1 MRAEESALVARTMLV
16 EQLER
21 RRVGEPV
28 TMTLFG
34 VTVAHFLL
42 GLAVSAG
49 LSIGT
54 GLLMGALQSRQKT
67 TTGNHGGQE
76 LSITR
81 ASMGTPWPEIFG
93 GDPGDGFGGGIK
105 VAPILLWLSRTP
117 DGYVARKHIS
127 KQSSGGGK
135 LGGPKAPDVTSVTYD
150 LDALFGWCRGPAT
163 LKKMWAATD
172 IILRNDPLGTTL
184 YYQAE
189 AGGNTLA
196 GGASVVADVDASG
209 GQAVSLPTNGSIVF
223 NAVAG
228 DGSANQLQFFYKS
241 SIPIR
246 VEFTW
251 VGADGTTVFQDTLNS
266 TDGVY
271 AHGYHSAPWRL
282 LNSTGNTVKVKNLA
296 ATPLLLDR
304 LGVQE
309 PGTPIGIQNTG
320 VTPDISYDPSTPPDP
335 QPSYNSPDS
344 RLRGGLLIDPDTL
357 GRTGVVSAGNFSNI
371 AVYEGNGTELPDP
384 VVQAQWDTQMGA
396 GSTPGFQHAATTRLS
411 NFFLTRYQEAFP
423 PFWGL
428 LEHKTIR
435 TFKDLCEYLCSESGL
450 LSTEY
455 DFSDLA
461 TIKLRGIVVSP
472 PFTAKELMT
481 TLARIFNCYFYES
494 DKIYGLRMES
504 APEVNLTDADLGWTD
519 DDREVGDTIQ
529 LLDAEI
535 PPPTEIARRV
545 TMRYVSPARNYDQDQ
560 QNEVRQIT
568 TSQREATLDVQMC
581 ATDDEAR
588 SYAAR
593 ELHIDEVESIPY
605 TFNLSCEHLWRH
617 PGTIFN
623 ITQADG
629 TLHRLRLTSIKPTT
643 GVVDC
648 QGVQVDDA
656 LFTQFGTPSGITF
669 EIPPVPIPAMTI
681 LGFYDNGPLRTAD
694 IGRSGYYTYAAGRT
708 GPGAWPGATVYRETD
723 DAPSKIATLSIPA
736 TLGTAVTK
744 LGPIID
750 TSVEDT
756 LKTFTVNATTD
767 VFNVTGHTFINGETV
782 MVSNSGGALPA
793 PLSAAT
799 LYYVRDVAANTFKL
813 ALTAGGTAVNITTTG
828 TGTNSVQRVID
839 VDLYGTDATLETV
852 TPQQIIDGENA
863 CLFGD
868 EVIQVRT
875 WEQVAG
881 FPNRRR
887 GMNFTRAELD
897 TIAEASGHTAG
908 ERFLLLDSAVQFV
921 EQDIHSLNN
930 AQVLHAVTY
939 GGSYDDSAAIN
950 FAWTGGALKYPPP
963 AITATRNTTSS
974 DWHFRLFGRD
984 SADPTGE
991 LYSVDIVG
999 GRDFEVHGG
1008 ISRPVTLINT
1018 PTGIQQPDVGTGVY
1032 EASNIVGNSVTAQTA
1047 YAQQSIEGERAI
1059 LSFTYSTTQTLAD
1072 TTDATSSA
1080 GFLCAPSTAFGGNKL
1095 QFFLS
1100 IRPQNGT
1107 FTPFLHVGVAVYDPF
1122 GALVGSGTVFS
1133 DTSGEASGTR
1143 YSVEF
1148 KDGKVFFYRNRLQ
1161 GGQPFYVYTPGII
1174 LAFPAEVQ
1182 MIAATGVTFSSIE
1195 LEDEF
1200 PSLYYLAG
1208 DQSADFGSTQST
1220 ITVRGSQQRV
1230 VEGVTV
1236 TGRVTEVTF
1245 P

>member
-1 MRAEESALVARTMLV
+1 MIEDLINRAEGRRERAVEKATAARAALV

-21 RRVGEPV
+21 RRVGDPV

-34 VTVAHFLL
+34 VTLGHFLL
-42 GLAVSAG
+42 GVAVSVG

-54 GLLMGALQSRQKT
+54 GLLMGALQSRQKST
-67 TTGNHGGQE
+67 RGDRGGQE
-76 LSITR
+76 LSVTR

-93 GDPGDGFGGGIK
+93 GDPGDGLGGGIK

-127 KQSSGGGK
+127 KDRSGGGK
-135 LGGPKAPDVTSVTYD
+135 LGGPKAPDVTTITYD
-150 LDALFGWCRGPAT
+150 LDVLFGWCRGPAT

-196 GGASVVADVDASG
+196 GGAAVISDVDASG
-209 GQAVSLPTNGSIVF
+209 GQAVSLPTNGSIIF

-228 DGSANQLQFFYKS
+228 DGSASQLQFFYKS
-241 SIPIR
+241 STPIR

-266 TDGVY
+266 TEGLY

-320 VTPDISYDPSTPPDP
+320 VTPDIPYDPLLPPDP
-335 QPSYNSPDS
+335 QTPYDSPDS

-411 NFFLTRYQEAFP
+411 NFYLTRYQEAFP

-435 TFKDLCEYLCSESGL
+435 SFKDLCEYLCAESGL
-450 LSTEY
+450 LTSEY

-461 TIKLRGIVVSP
+461 TIKLRGVVVSP

-504 APEVNLTDADLGWTD
+504 APVVNLTDADLGWTD
-519 DDREVGDTIQ
+519 DDREIGETIQ

-545 TMRYVSPARNYDQDQ
+545 TMRYVSPTRNYDQDQ

-581 ATDDEAR
+581 ATNEEAR

-593 ELHIDEVESIPY
+593 ELHIDEVESISY

-629 TLHRLRLTSIKPTT
+629 TLHSLRLTNIKPTT

-656 LFTQFGTPSGITF
+656 LFTQFGTPSGIVF

-694 IGRSGYYTYAAGRT
+694 TGRSGYYIYAAGRT
-708 GPGAWPGATVYRETD
+708 GPGAWPGAVVYKETD
-723 DAPSKIATLSIPA
+723 DAPARVAILSTPA
-736 TLGTAVTK
+736 TLGTAITK
-744 LGPIID
+744 LGPVID
-750 TSVEDT
+750 SSVEDT
-756 LKTFTVNATTD
+756 LKTFTVNTGTD
-767 VFNVTGHTFINGETV
+767 VFTATAHTFINDETV

-799 LYYVRDVAANTFKL
+799 LYYIRDVTANTYKL
-813 ALTAGGTAVNITTTG
+813 ALTAGGTAVDATTTG
-828 TGTNSVQRVID
+828 TGTNSVQRVIE

-852 TPQQIIDGENA
+852 TPQQITDGENA

-868 EVIQVRT
+868 EVMQVRT

-887 GMNFTRAELD
+887 GMNLTRAKLD
-897 TIAEASGHTAG
+897 TIVETGEHVAG

-939 GGSYDDSAAIN
+939 GGSYDDSAGVD

-963 AITATRNTTSS
+963 GIQASHDATDE
-974 DWHFRLFGRD
+974 DWRFLLFGRFTTD
-984 SADPTGE
+984 PSGERYRLEVVGSARAPF
-991 LYSVDIVG
+991 DIYA
-999 GRDFEVHGG
+999 FT
-1008 ISRPVTLINT
+1008 SRPVTLRST
-1018 PTGIQQPDVGTGVY
+1018 ATFPDDPANGLGVFQS
-1032 EASNIVGNSVTAQTA
+1032 ADMPGNSVTNNSAWV
-1047 YAQQSIEGERAI
+1047 QQRIDNWRTQF
-1059 LSFTYSTTQTLAD
+1059 SFTYTTTISTGNTGSLP
-1072 TTDATSSA
+1072 SSVTFNSQGTGEA
-1080 GFLCAPSTAFGGNKL
+1080 ITIE
-1095 QFFLS
+1095 
-1100 IRPQNGT
+1100 IRPQTSTFVPRLRISSLLHGT
-1107 FTPFLHVGVAVYDPF
+1107 LFDD
-1122 GALVGSGTVFS
+1122 LVGEGT
-1133 DTSGEASGTR
+1133 GTR

-1148 KDGKVFFYRNRLQ
+1148 LDGKINFYRNRRV
-1161 GGQPFYVYTPGII
+1161 GSTPFFSYPVSTDF
-1174 LAFPAEVQ
+1174 AFPNIVQ
-1182 MIAATGVTFSSIE
+1182 VFANVQSTLSDIEIQDERAALNYT
-1195 LEDEF
+1195 
-1200 PSLYYLAG
+1200 AK
-1208 DQSADFGSTQST
+1208 DQLADFGSTQST
-1220 ITVRGSQQRV
+1220 LTVRVNQLRIVDG
-1230 VEGVTV
+1230 VEVP
-1236 TGRVTEVTF
+1236 GRITEVTF